1 MNQVGIN
8 PEGPILE
15 AEGLLYRHLGF
26 RLEVPHLEV
35 HPGEILAVL
44 GPSGSGK
51 TTLLRLLAG
60 LVSPEKGRVE
70 GEFRAYLPQT
80 PPLLRRSVLENAAF
94 GLWLRGVPRRRA
106 LAQAARILP
115 RVGLGD
121 KARHPAHLLS
131 TGEAVRL
138 ALARTL
144 LVEPAAL
151 LLDEPTASL
160 DPANTLKVEALL
172 QEAAQEG
179 RGVVLATHDL
189 FQVRRLA
196 HKVLFL
202 LRGQVVEEAPVDSF
216 FKSPKDPRSQAFL
229 EGRLLP

>member
-1 MNQVGIN
+1 MSPVLKAQ
-8 PEGPILE
+8 
-15 AEGLLYRHLGF
+15 GLVRRYGGF
-26 RLEVPHLEV
+26 SLEVPHLQV
-35 HPGEILAVL
+35 YPGEILAVL

-60 LVSPEKGRVE
+60 LLPPEEGRVE
-70 GEFRAYLPQT
+70 GGFRAYLPQT

-94 GLWLRGVPRRRA
+94 GLLLHGVPRRRA
-106 LAQAARILP
+106 LAQAALLLERI
-115 RVGLGD
+115 GLGA
-121 KARHPAHLLS
+121 KARQPAHLLS
-131 TGEAVRL
+131 GGEAVRL

-144 LVEPAAL
+144 LVEPAVL

-172 QEAAQEG
+172 EETAKGG

-196 HKVLFL
+196 HRVVFLFQ
-202 LRGQVVEEAPVDSF
+202 GQVVEEAPVGQF
-216 FKSPKDPRSQAFL
+216 FQSPKDPRSQAFL
-229 EGRLLP
+229 QGRLLP

>member
-1 MNQVGIN
+1 MSPVLKAQ
-8 PEGPILE
+8 
-15 AEGLLYRHLGF
+15 GLVHRYGDF

-51 TTLLRLLAG
+51 TSLLRLLAG
-60 LVSPEKGRVE
+60 LLSPEEGQVE
-70 GEFRAYLPQT
+70 GKFRAYLPQT

-94 GLWLRGVPRRRA
+94 GLLLRGVPRRQA
-106 LAQAARILP
+106 LARAAGLLK
-115 RVGLGD
+115 RVGLEG
-121 KARHPAHLLS
+121 KARQPAHLLS
-131 TGEAVRL
+131 GGEAVRL

-172 QEAAQEG
+172 QEAARGG

-196 HKVLFL
+196 HRVVFLFQ
-202 LRGQVVEEAPVDSF
+202 GQVVEEAPVDRF
-216 FKSPKDPRSQAFL
+216 FQSPKDSRSQAFL

>member
-1 MNQVGIN
+1 MRPVLQVR
-8 PEGPILE
+8 
-15 AEGLLYRHLGF
+15 GLVHRHGDF
-26 RLEVPHLEV
+26 RLEVPRLEV
-35 HPGEILAVL
+35 HVGEILAVL

-60 LVSPEKGRVE
+60 LLSPEEGQVE
-70 GEFRAYLPQT
+70 GGFRAYLPQT

-94 GLWLRGVPRRRA
+94 GLWLHGIPRRRA
-106 LAQAARILP
+106 LAQAALLLE
-115 RVGLGD
+115 RVGLGA
-121 KARHPAHLLS
+121 KARQPAHLLS
-131 TGEAVRL
+131 GGEAVRL

-172 QEAAQEG
+172 QEAAREG

-196 HKVLFL
+196 HRVVFLFQ
-202 LRGQVVEEAPVDSF
+202 GQVVEEAPVDRF
-216 FKSPKDPRSQAFL
+216 WQSPQDPRSQAFL

>member
-1 MNQVGIN
+1 MSPVLQ
-8 PEGPILE
+8 
-15 AEGLLYRHLGF
+15 AQGLVHRYGDF

-35 HPGEILAVL
+35 YAGEILAVL

-60 LVSPEKGRVE
+60 LLSPEEGQVE
-70 GEFRAYLPQT
+70 GGFRAYLPQT
-80 PPLLRRSVLENAAF
+80 PPLLQRSVLENAAF
-94 GLWLRGVPRRRA
+94 GLWLRGVPRHQA
-106 LAQAARILP
+106 LARAFRLLEE
-115 RVGLGD
+115 VGLEG
-121 KARHPAHLLS
+121 KARQPAHLLS
-131 TGEAVRL
+131 GGEVVRL

-144 LVEPAAL
+144 LVGPAAL

-172 QEAAQEG
+172 QEAARGG

-196 HKVLFL
+196 HRVVFLFQ
-202 LRGQVVEEAPVDSF
+202 GQVVEEAPADRFFQSPRDS
-216 FKSPKDPRSQAFL
+216 RSQAFL

>member
-1 MNQVGIN
+1 MSPVLQ
-8 PEGPILE
+8 
-15 AEGLLYRHLGF
+15 AQGLVHRYGGF
-26 RLEVPHLEV
+26 SLEVPHLEV
-35 HPGEILAVL
+35 YAGEILAVL

-60 LVSPEKGRVE
+60 LLSPEEGQVE
-70 GEFRAYLPQT
+70 GGFRAYLPQT
-80 PPLLRRSVLENAAF
+80 PPLLQRSVLENAAF
-94 GLWLRGVPRRRA
+94 GLWLRGVPRHQARA
-106 LAQAARILP
+106 RAFRLLEE
-115 RVGLGD
+115 VGLEG
-121 KARHPAHLLS
+121 KARQPAHLLS
-131 TGEAVRL
+131 GGEVVRL

-144 LVEPAAL
+144 LVGPAVL

-172 QEAAQEG
+172 QEAARGG

-196 HKVLFL
+196 HRVVFLFQ
-202 LRGQVVEEAPVDSF
+202 GQVVEEAPADRFFQSPRDS
-216 FKSPKDPRSQAFL
+216 RSQAFL